1 MGYSPWGLK
10 EGGTTEHA
18 HTTQSHIERKAV
30 RKKCFAI
37 RPMRRESW
45 FPAEGIR
52 GAFLEEEALEL
63 GIFLVGHLE

>member
-1 MGYSPWGLK
+1 MW
-10 EGGTTEHA
+10 
-18 HTTQSHIERKAV
+18 
-30 RKKCFAI
+30 
-37 RPMRRESW
+37 RESW